1 MSDKKPVDEK
11 DATLIEF
18 LKKNGRAKIG
28 DISRATDIPRAT
40 IFERINKLTESGI
53 IRNFTV
59 DLDYEKLGYS
69 VTSYIMISYD
79 PSSETKQEDLCV
91 KLSRLEN
98 VIGVWIISGEW
109 DIMILTVQ
117 RSIREMST
125 FVVNT
130 LRNMD
135 GILRTETFVVFQ
147 SFR

>member
-1 MSDKKPVDEK
+1 MSAKTPIDEK
-11 DATLIEF
+11 DYALIEY

-28 DISRATDIPRAT
+28 DISRVTGIPRAT
-40 IFERINKLTESGI
+40 IFERINKLTKSGI

-59 DLDYEKLGYS
+59 NLDYEKLGYP
-69 VTSYIMISYD
+69 VLSYVMISYD
-79 PSSETKQEDLCV
+79 PSSKTKQEELCM

-98 VIGVWIISGEW
+98 VLGVWIISGEW
-109 DIMILTVQ
+109 DIMVLTVQ

-135 GILRTETFVVFQ
+135 GILRTETFTVFQ
-147 SFR
+147 SFK